1 MRAAHP
7 IDSGE
12 SDRQLDGWLTVAR
25 TDDDSSAPRSEN
37 ETGKPVD
44 YPVHLPWPK
53 RDSDLVT
60 PSLGAVASWSWR
72 FLLVI
77 AAVWVLAYI
86 LGFLSTVTIPLAIA
100 ILLAALLIPV
110 KNRLVRHKVNPL
122 LATVL
127 VFVGGLAGVIGLVS
141 LVVQQFV
148 RGAPMLAEQ
157 AAGGLDEIRNWLAD
171 LGWSISDAQVDG
183 WFDTATNWISENSD
197 KITSGALST
206 AVSAG
211 HFLAGFLL
219 ALFALF
225 FFLKDGPLIWQWL
238 LRFFPEQSRGAVHGA
253 ADRSW
258 QTLGGYVKA
267 TALVALVDAVG
278 IGIGLVLLQV
288 PLALPL
294 AALVFLSSFIPLIGA
309 TLSGAVAVL
318 IALVTVSPF
327 VALLTV
333 GVVLLVQ
340 QLESHLLQPLLL
352 GKAVKVHPLGVILAI
367 AAGAIV
373 AGIIGALLAVPI
385 AAAAN
390 AAFSYLHQVPA
401 NPEPMLEA
409 KADDGQDGPTDEDL

>member
-1 MRAAHP
+1 MARSDDNSPA
-7 IDSGE
+7 SG
-12 SDRQLDGWLTVAR
+12 
-25 TDDDSSAPRSEN
+25 SEKQA
-37 ETGKPVD
+37 ERPAD
-44 YPVHLPWPK
+44 YPIHLPWPK

-60 PSLGAVASWSWR
+60 PSLGAAASWSWR
-72 FLLVI
+72 FLLVV
-77 AAVWVLAYI
+77 AALWVITYVV
-86 LGFLSTVTIPLAIA
+86 GFLSTVTIPLAIA
-100 ILLAALLIPV
+100 VLLAALLVPL
-110 KNRLVRHKVNPL
+110 KNQLVRRKVNPL

-127 VFVGGLAGVIGLVS
+127 VFVGGLAAVIGLVS

-157 AAGGLDEIRNWLAD
+157 AAGGLDEIRTWLAD
-171 LGWSISDAQVDG
+171 LGWNISDAQLDG
-183 WFDTATNWISENSD
+183 WFDTATSWISDNSD

-211 HFLAGFLL
+211 HFVAGFLL

-225 FFLKDGPLIWQWL
+225 FFLKDGALIWQWL
-238 LRFFPEQSRGAVHGA
+238 LRFFPAQSRGAVNGA
-253 ADRSW
+253 AERSW
-258 QTLGGYVKA
+258 HTLGGYVKA

-278 IGIGLVLLQV
+278 IGLGLVLLQV

-294 AALVFLSSFIPLIGA
+294 AALVFLSSFIPMIGA

-327 VALLTV
+327 TALLTL

-352 GKAVKVHPLGVILAI
+352 GKAVKVHPLGVILSI
-367 AAGAIV
+367 AAGAII

-401 NPEPMLEA
+401 NPEPSIEA
-409 KADDGQDGPTDEDL
+409 AAGDAQVGTTGEDL